1 LNISKYQFIGFTLL
15 SALLIAGCSSDSQNG
30 QQMGGGNFPGM
41 GGGSA
46 TSVEV
51 IPVERGSISDQV
63 RAFGSVRPQDVVSV
77 TPQVSNRVT
86 RIHAD
91 LGDTVQVGQLL
102 AKIYDV
108 PFRDAYQQAQAQFRQ
123 NQTSFNRDSTQFV
136 RQEQLYESGSISSS
150 EFEEARATF
159 ENSRAQLEAASASL
173 TQSREDLEN
182 TEIRSP
188 VNGVVLSRTIAEG
201 DVATTGQAV
210 FEVANLVGY
219 ETRLHLPMRD
229 WESVNIGQPVELRLS
244 SGEGLIARGTVSRI
258 SPQLSE
264 TTGLGEVVVS
274 LTEVNPRLRQGMLAE
289 SRITLETRDNTI
301 IIPRSALIERVDTY
315 IEPET
320 NTVELRRSYSA
331 FIAEGDSI
339 ARQKELTLGLE
350 QGERVEVLSGIEE
363 GQSLI
368 ITGQSGLREGA
379 RLRVAGQQRQA
390 RDEQRIETMEQMR
403 QGQGGQGQR
412 QRQGSNGN
420 N

>member
-1 LNISKYQFIGFTLL
+1 MNVLKYQFIGFTLL
-15 SALLIAGCSSDSQNG
+15 FALLVAGCNSDSQNG
-30 QQMGGGNFPGM
+30 QQRGGGNFPGT

-51 IPVERGSISDQV
+51 ISVERGSISDQV

-102 AKIYDV
+102 AKIYDI

-136 RQEQLYESGSISSS
+136 RQEQLHQSGSISSS

-229 WESVNIGQPVELRLS
+229 WEEVNIGQSVELRLS

-289 SRITLETRDNTI
+289 SRITLETRENTI
-301 IIPRSALIERVDTY
+301 IIPRSAMIERVDTY

-350 QGERVEVLSGIEE
+350 QGERVEILDNAHDRTTDPHASCRAVTAYAHAL
-363 GQSLI
+363 
-368 ITGQSGLREGA
+368 
-379 RLRVAGQQRQA
+379 QA
-390 RDEQRIETMEQMR
+390 H
-403 QGQGGQGQR
+403 
-412 QRQGSNGN
+412 
-420 N
+420 